1 MHIYKNIIIGKGEY
15 KMTSTKLK
23 RIKRRRQIRNE
34 ILLMGLYDFAT
45 LALFIVIMIVTV
57 FIIGGHLS

>member
-1 MHIYKNIIIGKGEY
+1 MYIYKNIIIGKGEY

-45 LALFIVIMIVTV
+45 LALFIATMVATV

>member
-1 MHIYKNIIIGKGEY
+1 
-15 KMTSTKLK
+15 MTSTKLK

-45 LALFIVIMIVTV
+45 LALFIGIMIVTV
-57 FIIGGHLS
+57 FVIGGHLS

>member
-1 MHIYKNIIIGKGEY
+1 
-15 KMTSTKLK
+15 MTNTKLK

-45 LALFIVIMIVTV
+45 LALMVASMIATV